1 MVLYRIN
8 LQDGQCQNRPPH
20 VCHCSIPANNRRL
33 RQSVLIALAA
43 TISSV
48 LLLVSCCWWFWRSKV
63 TRKIQ
68 SEMALSAP
76 SSEND
81 ALPFKVR
88 MKHPSLSPVRDQP
101 LDEDRKSAAADKDV
115 DQLPLFDLEAI
126 LDATDNFA
134 EHNKIGEGWF
144 GPVYKGMLED
154 GQRVAVKKLAQGSM
168 QGPRG

>member
-1 MVLYRIN
+1 
-8 LQDGQCQNRPPH
+8 
-20 VCHCSIPANNRRL
+20 
-33 RQSVLIALAA
+33 
-43 TISSV
+43 
-48 LLLVSCCWWFWRSKV
+48 V

-134 EHNKIGEGWF
+134 EHNKIGEGGF
-144 GPVYKGMLED
+144 GPVYK
-154 GQRVAVKKLAQGSM
+154 VKKKLNILINSLIVLCDF
-168 QGPRG
+168 